1 MSALLQPRQGLRLFV
16 ELASSPQDVLA
27 SQQLRYRIFAE
38 EMGADLGGSDTGI
51 DTDRFDHHC
60 QHLLVRE
67 TTTRRIVASTRLLD
81 EEGAARAG
89 GFHPE
94 TGFDLQQIT
103 ALRGRKLEIGRTCVD
118 PVYRSGAA
126 IAVLWSGLAGY
137 IHLKQLDYLFGCASM
152 RRFTK
157 LTLKLNRFATR
168 LSQH

>member
-1 MSALLQPRQGLRLFV
+1 MSALLQPRQGSRLFV

-27 SQQLRYRIFAE
+27 SKQLRYRIFAE
-38 EMGADLGGSDTGI
+38 EMGADLGGV
-51 DTDRFDHHC
+51 DTDYFDRYC

-118 PVYRSGAA
+118 PAYRSGAA
-126 IAVLWSGLAGY
+126 IAVLVALS
-137 IHLKQLDYLFGCASM
+137 
-152 RRFTK
+152 
-157 LTLKLNRFATR
+157 R
-168 LSQH
+168 LVPDLHPAM